1 MACFVIESNF
11 EDVGFGDPEINFS
24 ATPFS
29 APAHIDAVTAAGY
42 ANLGFG
48 SLEDIT
54 LEISD
59 DTSNTY
65 VNYFDLNHGDKIIE
79 IDPTLSTE
87 LTIVRLVRKVNKGIT
102 IVQPGEKIVT
112 FPTGLFDLKPTV
124 VCQNYRHDASFYT
137 KNVNKNHFI
146 IVNNTKVS
154 QKVAYVANGFKREK
168 V

>member
-24 ATPFS
+24 TAPFS
-29 APAHIDAVTAAGY
+29 VPVHLDALTAAGY

-48 SLEDIT
+48 SLEEIT
-54 LEISD
+54 LEIND

-79 IDPTLSTE
+79 IDPTIVTE
-87 LTIVRLVRKVNKGIT
+87 LTNIRLVPKTSKGIT
-102 IVQPGEKIVT
+102 IVQPGETTIA

-124 VCQNYRHDASFYT
+124 VCQNYIHDASFYT
-137 KNVNKNHFI
+137 KNVNKTQFI
-146 IVNNTKVS
+146 LVNNTKVS

>member
-24 ATPFS
+24 TAPFS
-29 APAHIDAVTAAGY
+29 APTHIDAVTAAGY

-48 SLEDIT
+48 SLEEIT

-59 DTSNTY
+59 DTSNTH

-79 IDPTLSTE
+79 IDPTIPTE
-87 LTIVRLVRKVNKGIT
+87 FLTVRLVPKINKGTIT
-102 IVQPGEKIVT
+102 IPPGETTVT
-112 FPTGLFDLKPTV
+112 FPTNLFDLKPTV
-124 VCQNYRHDASFYT
+124 ICQNYKHNSIFYT
-137 KNVNKNHFI
+137 KNVTKIQFI
-146 IVNNTKVS
+146 VVNTTDIS
-154 QKVAYVANGFKREK
+154 QKVVYIANGFKREI